1 MTEHGERGEPGG
13 GRHGTPT
20 ASPSAAD
27 WVSYV
32 GRYHHRHPGITE
44 DVLCAATD
52 SAGRSPYDWLL
63 EPVGAAV
70 GLVLD
75 LGCGSAPVARRG
87 AGPARYVGVDR
98 SEAEL
103 RRGRAAAPV
112 AVVLGDARALPVAD
126 RTVDAVVASM
136 MLMVVADVDEV
147 LAEAGRV
154 LRPGGRL
161 VATVPTRPDDDDP
174 STRLFA
180 EVLTVLGQRGV
191 RYPGS
196 LDPSCLTASGLDL
209 IEDVRGRFTRTVGP
223 EHCELVVDSFYAIG
237 ASEEQA
243 AEALAR
249 LRARAAPGPFPL
261 TYPLRRRVAVRSA
274 DRRAPAG
281 GRSLRRSRA

>member
-1 MTEHGERGEPGG
+1 MTEHGEQGEPGG
-13 GRHGTPT
+13 GRHRALT

-44 DVLCAATD
+44 DVLGAATD

-63 EPVGAAV
+63 EPVGASEA
-70 GLVLD
+70 LVLD
-75 LGCGSAPVARRG
+75 LGCGSAPVARR
-87 AGPARYVGVDR
+87 APGPPRYVGVDR

-112 AVVLGDARALPVAD
+112 AVVLGDGRALPVAD
-126 RTVDAVVASM
+126 RTFDAVVASM
-136 MLMVVADVDEV
+136 MLMVVSDVDEV

-154 LRPGGRL
+154 LRPGGTM

-209 IEDVRGRFTRTVGP
+209 IEDVMGRFSRTVGP
-223 EHCELVVDSFYAIG
+223 EHCGLVVDSFYAIG
-237 ASEEQA
+237 ASDEQVT
-243 AEALAR
+243 EARAR
-249 LRARAAPGPFPL
+249 LRARAARGPFTL
-261 TYPLRRRVAVRSA
+261 TYPLRRLVAVRSA
-274 DRRAPAG
+274 GRRATTG
-281 GRSLRRSRA
+281 GSS